1 MVRLRRDPSAGRRA
15 AGIVAVCV
23 VGAALVVFAFR
34 GCVLYELS
42 VNGALAGEFANVD
55 ESFGSVWAQI
65 AIDAVLMAAVCL
77 AVDAVA
83 RYFGHAAAA
92 RSLRTVYRGWLMLVV
107 LVAFMV
113 TATVGYVVVTFQ
125 EEQAADEL
133 MGSEVAYLCNQIDE
147 NQERLEAFARI
158 VGEGFVARDGSLSE
172 GVNTMTVALEK
183 QFAQIKEGI
192 KRELDAAV
200 TIQESALPRAFPPF
214 PDIPRFDIYAGM
226 QPAREVG
233 GDFYDFFLIG
243 DACNAESGK
252 LGFVVADVSG
262 KGVPAAL
269 FMMAAKTAIRGY
281 MESGMELGEAF
292 ENANRKLCAGN
303 DSAMFVTAFAGV
315 LDYATGSI
323 ACVNAGHNAPFLRQ
337 HGEWRQ
343 LTDKSGLPLGLFDG
357 MPYKAFECTCAIG
370 DELLLYTDGV
380 IEAMD
385 VDDALYGLDRLKA
398 LLDDNLDLHPREL
411 IELVRRDVTRFS
423 EGAEQADDIT
433 MLALEFGVPPEVTA
447 TITVPANDRELPHV
461 TEFVHTELGRR
472 LCPVRAQRQLDI
484 ALEELFVNVAHYA
497 YPDATP
503 DRPGEVRVSC
513 TYSAEPPS
521 ITVEIED
528 EGIPFDPLSR
538 PDAVTP
544 TSIEDVPIGG
554 LGILMAKRSVDE
566 MRYERTDG
574 TNVVT
579 ITKRW

>member
-1 MVRLRRDPSAGRRA
+1 M
-15 AGIVAVCV
+15 
-23 VGAALVVFAFR
+23 
-34 GCVLYELS
+34 
-42 VNGALAGEFANVD
+42 
-55 ESFGSVWAQI
+55 
-65 AIDAVLMAAVCL
+65 
-77 AVDAVA
+77 
-83 RYFGHAAAA
+83 
-92 RSLRTVYRGWLMLVV
+92 
-107 LVAFMV
+107 
-113 TATVGYVVVTFQ
+113 GYVVVTFQ

-158 VGEGFVARDGSLSE
+158 VGEGFVARDGSELSDEAREFVDGPLSLNRLLDGYTEEFDGMVVVVKDGAVLLTDTDQFKADVSIDVFFGEGSEPILSEYASEGRLVQLVYSDEDMLDPSEEDRIYSLQIAYLRVGQVDDYLVLMIQPASMVFADRAGVMVWLTLSALVLLLVVFAASSRLLVRIVADPIDRVNRALERIAEGDLATRTDEGSSRELASLSE
-172 GVNTMTVALEK
+172 GVNAMTVALEK
-183 QFAQIKEGI
+183 QCAQIKEGI
-192 KRELDAAV
+192 KRELDAAA

-243 DACNAESGK
+243 DACDAESGK

-315 LDYATGSI
+315 LD
-323 ACVNAGHNAPFLRQ
+323 
-337 HGEWRQ
+337 
-343 LTDKSGLPLGLFDG
+343 
-357 MPYKAFECTCAIG
+357 
-370 DELLLYTDGV
+370 
-380 IEAMD
+380 
-385 VDDALYGLDRLKA
+385 
-398 LLDDNLDLHPREL
+398 
-411 IELVRRDVTRFS
+411 
-423 EGAEQADDIT
+423 
-433 MLALEFGVPPEVTA
+433 
-447 TITVPANDRELPHV
+447 
-461 TEFVHTELGRR
+461 
-472 LCPVRAQRQLDI
+472 I

-503 DRPGEVRVSC
+503 DRPGEVRVSY
-513 TYSAEPPS
+513 TYSAAPPS
-521 ITVEIED
+521 ITVGIED

-574 TNVVT
+574 ANVVT

>member
-1 MVRLRRDPSAGRRA
+1 
-15 AGIVAVCV
+15 
-23 VGAALVVFAFR
+23 
-34 GCVLYELS
+34 
-42 VNGALAGEFANVD
+42 
-55 ESFGSVWAQI
+55 
-65 AIDAVLMAAVCL
+65 
-77 AVDAVA
+77 
-83 RYFGHAAAA
+83 
-92 RSLRTVYRGWLMLVV
+92 
-107 LVAFMV
+107 
-113 TATVGYVVVTFQ
+113 
-125 EEQAADEL
+125 
-133 MGSEVAYLCNQIDE
+133 
-147 NQERLEAFARI
+147 
-158 VGEGFVARDGSLSE
+158 
-172 GVNTMTVALEK
+172 
-183 QFAQIKEGI
+183 
-192 KRELDAAV
+192 
-200 TIQESALPRAFPPF
+200 
-214 PDIPRFDIYAGM
+214 M

-243 DACNAESGK
+243 DACDAESGK

-315 LDYATGSI
+315 LD
-323 ACVNAGHNAPFLRQ
+323 
-337 HGEWRQ
+337 
-343 LTDKSGLPLGLFDG
+343 
-357 MPYKAFECTCAIG
+357 
-370 DELLLYTDGV
+370 
-380 IEAMD
+380 
-385 VDDALYGLDRLKA
+385 
-398 LLDDNLDLHPREL
+398 
-411 IELVRRDVTRFS
+411 
-423 EGAEQADDIT
+423 
-433 MLALEFGVPPEVTA
+433 
-447 TITVPANDRELPHV
+447 
-461 TEFVHTELGRR
+461 
-472 LCPVRAQRQLDI
+472 I

-503 DRPGEVRVSC
+503 DRPGEVCVSY

-538 PDAVTP
+538 PDAVMP

>member
-1 MVRLRRDPSAGRRA
+1 MFAASSRLLVR
-15 AGIVAVCV
+15 IVADPID
-23 VGAALVVFAFR
+23 R
-34 GCVLYELS
+34 
-42 VNGALAGEFANVD
+42 VN
-55 ESFGSVWAQI
+55 
-65 AIDAVLMAAVCL
+65 
-77 AVDAVA
+77 
-83 RYFGHAAAA
+83 
-92 RSLRTVYRGWLMLVV
+92 RSLERIAEGDLATRT
-107 LVAFMV
+107 
-113 TATVGYVVVTFQ
+113 
-125 EEQAADEL
+125 DE
-133 MGSEVAYLCNQIDE
+133 GSSRELA
-147 NQERLEAFARI
+147 
-158 VGEGFVARDGSLSE
+158 SLSE
-172 GVNTMTVALEK
+172 GVNAMTVALEK

-192 KRELDAAV
+192 KRELDAAA

-243 DACNAESGK
+243 DACDAKSGK

-315 LDYATGSI
+315 LD
-323 ACVNAGHNAPFLRQ
+323 
-337 HGEWRQ
+337 
-343 LTDKSGLPLGLFDG
+343 
-357 MPYKAFECTCAIG
+357 
-370 DELLLYTDGV
+370 
-380 IEAMD
+380 
-385 VDDALYGLDRLKA
+385 
-398 LLDDNLDLHPREL
+398 
-411 IELVRRDVTRFS
+411 
-423 EGAEQADDIT
+423 
-433 MLALEFGVPPEVTA
+433 
-447 TITVPANDRELPHV
+447 
-461 TEFVHTELGRR
+461 
-472 LCPVRAQRQLDI
+472 I
-484 ALEELFVNVAHYA
+484 ALEELFVNVAHCA

-503 DRPGEVRVSC
+503 DRPGEVRVSY
-513 TYSAEPPS
+513 TYSAAPPS
-521 ITVEIED
+521 ITVGIED